1 MAGRQLPHS
10 RGAGVRLNAL
20 YFFKRIL
27 YIVLL
32 TGEEI
37 FGSKCIFKKNIC
49 VIGLGLLGKPGCR
62 KILVNTL
69 NVLLSLFLLNIL
81 DFELGDIES
90 KRKNV
95 FLGYKN
101 VFYLI
106 EILSTC
112 MSCILANDTCVGFL
126 RLD

>member
-1 MAGRQLPHS
+1 M
-10 RGAGVRLNAL
+10 
-20 YFFKRIL
+20 YFL
-27 YIVLL
+27 
-32 TGEEI
+32 
-37 FGSKCIFKKNIC
+37 KKTIC

-106 EILSTC
+106 WNIFYLYVLHLSQWH
-112 MSCILANDTCVGFL
+112 L
-126 RLD
+126 RWIP

>member
-95 FLGYKN
+95 F
-101 VFYLI
+101 YLI
-106 EILSTC
+106 EIFSTC

>member
-32 TGEEI
+32 TGEKI

-62 KILVNTL
+62 KTL
-69 NVLLSLFLLNIL
+69 HVLLSLFLLNIL

-106 EILSTC
+106 EIFSTC

>member
-1 MAGRQLPHS
+1 MKKYL
-10 RGAGVRLNAL
+10 GANV
-20 YFFKRIL
+20 
-27 YIVLL
+27 
-32 TGEEI
+32 
-37 FGSKCIFKKNIC
+37 FKKNIC

-90 KRKNV
+90 KWKNV

-106 EILSTC
+106 LKY
-112 MSCILANDTCVGFL
+112 FL
-126 RLD
+126 LVCPAS

>member
-1 MAGRQLPHS
+1 MKKYL
-10 RGAGVRLNAL
+10 GANVFL
-20 YFFKRIL
+20 
-27 YIVLL
+27 
-32 TGEEI
+32 
-37 FGSKCIFKKNIC
+37 KKNIC

-106 EILSTC
+106 KIFSTC